1 MYNMFVYF
9 PKGDAGKEKLI
20 PLIQGP
26 SDTKDLHRSK
36 WLKET
41 RKPES
46 ILGPDLIAF
55 TVQVPEQ
62 MDYCHSSGKCKTST
76 TLRSYYILLLSATP
90 LGDLIQNV
98 PSGNVYLFH
107 IHCCSIASPSFGEVC
122 VFFFFHF

>member
-1 MYNMFVYF
+1 MCLCILFS
-9 PKGDAGKEKLI
+9 KGEAGKEKLI

-46 ILGPDLIAF
+46 LLGPDLIAF

-62 MDYCHSSGKCKTST
+62 MDYCHSSGECKTST
-76 TLRSYYILLLSATP
+76 TLRSYYVPLLCNSP
-90 LGDLIQNV
+90 LGQFIQYV
-98 PSGNVYLFH
+98 PSGRLYLLH
-107 IHCCSIASPSFGEVC
+107 IHYCCSMASLFIEEISF
-122 VFFFFHF
+122 FYF